1 MLGPSESRILKTIGT
16 SGTIS
21 HEPPHALTEAGW
33 FVVSTDIVKENKM
46 YGWRAKIGHVAPSRG
61 DTLVYEFYRMLP
73 EGFMILNSTGTIR
86 QLVDVDFDRQLERI
100 EEAAQ
105 DLVENKCDAII
116 IGGSPLFTKLGYG
129 SDIEMAKK
137 LTAKFGVPVSPGITG
152 EVEALRSL
160 GIKTVVVATPHED
173 SLNQRMKAFLEAS
186 GFKILK
192 IQGYGVRKNADL
204 TDMDIHA
211 AYKIAKKLYDEA
223 PQADGVF
230 VPCPRWPTITD
241 VDLLEREIGK
251 PVVTSCQAY
260 IWYALRMARVKQ
272 TVKGFGQLMASLAN

>member
-1 MLGPSESRILKTIGT
+1 
-16 SGTIS
+16 
-21 HEPPHALTEAGW
+21 
-33 FVVSTDIVKENKM
+33 M

-73 EGFMILNSTGTIR
+73 EGFMLLNSTGTIR
-86 QLVDVDFDRQLERI
+86 QLVDADFDRQLERI

-129 SDIEMAKK
+129 SDVEMGKK
-137 LTAKFGVPVSPGITG
+137 LTAKYRVPIAAGITG
-152 EVEALRSL
+152 EIQALKSL
-160 GIKTVVVATPHED
+160 GIKKLVVATPHED
-173 SLNQRMKAFLEAS
+173 SLNDRMKAFLEAS
-186 GFKILK
+186 GLNVLK
-192 IQGYGVRKNADL
+192 IEGYGVRRNADL
-204 TDMDIHA
+204 TAMDVHA
-211 AYKIAKKLYDEA
+211 AYRIAKKLYQQA
-223 PQADGVF
+223 PEADGVF

-260 IWYALRMARVKQ
+260 IWHGLRMANVKEP
-272 TVKGFGQLMASLAN
+272 VAGFGRLMASLAN

>member
-1 MLGPSESRILKTIGT
+1 
-16 SGTIS
+16 
-21 HEPPHALTEAGW
+21 
-33 FVVSTDIVKENKM
+33 M

-73 EGFMILNSTGTIR
+73 EGFMLLNSTGTIR
-86 QLVDVDFDRQLERI
+86 QLVDADFERQLQRI
-100 EEAAQ
+100 EEATQ

-129 SDIEMAKK
+129 SDIEMGKK
-137 LTAKFGVPVSPGITG
+137 LTVKFGVPVSPGITG

-160 GIKTVVVATPHED
+160 NIKKVVAATPHED

-186 GFKILK
+186 EFQVLK
-192 IQGYGVRKNADL
+192 IEGYGVRKNADL

-211 AYKIAKKLYDEA
+211 AYKIAKKLYAQA
-223 PQADGVF
+223 PEADGVF

-241 VDLLEREIGK
+241 VDLLEHEIGK

-260 IWYALRMARVKQ
+260 IWHALQMAKVKEK
-272 TVKGFGQLMASLAN
+272 VDGYGRLMASLGN

>member
-1 MLGPSESRILKTIGT
+1 MKFNERRRTLDVRRSEVNERNEADGAFSTVWEGGEICTDGAQRSGMSPRPVAILWYT
-16 SGTIS
+16 
-21 HEPPHALTEAGW
+21 
-33 FVVSTDIVKENKM
+33 N
-46 YGWRAKIGHVAPSRG
+46 
-61 DTLVYEFYRMLP
+61 FYRMMP
-73 EGFMILNSTGTIR
+73 QGFMILNSTGTIR
-86 QLVDVDFDRQLERI
+86 QLVDADFERQLQRI

-129 SDIEMAKK
+129 SDIEMEKK
-137 LTAKFGVPVSPGITG
+137 LTARFGVPTSPGITG
-152 EVEALRSL
+152 EIAALRSL
-160 GIKTVVVATPHED
+160 NLKKLVVATPHED
-173 SLNQRMKAFLEAS
+173 SLNDRMKAFLEAS
-186 GFKILK
+186 GFNVLK

-211 AYKIAKKLYDEA
+211 AYRIAKKLYEQASD
-223 PQADGVF
+223 ADGIF

-260 IWYALRMARVKQ
+260 IWHALKMAKVKEGIE
-272 TVKGFGQLMASLAN
+272 GFGRLMASLAG